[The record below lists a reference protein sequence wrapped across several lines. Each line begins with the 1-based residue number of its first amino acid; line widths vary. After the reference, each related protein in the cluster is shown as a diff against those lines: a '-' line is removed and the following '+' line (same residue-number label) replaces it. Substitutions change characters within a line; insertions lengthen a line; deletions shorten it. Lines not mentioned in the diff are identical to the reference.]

1 MILLLLL
8 LVLLV
13 PMPALAV
20 PPEILVIHT
29 LDDVHCS
36 GIGAYESAECPTTVQ
51 TSTATPGYA
60 ACGNTGSPSV
70 LNSISTGSFRI
81 TIDGSTQDFA
91 SVDFSGDITIDD
103 IAATVQAA
111 LRTRGLVVFGGFANA
126 FVLESPNGRLR
137 VISGTSG
144 INSSVSAMSATG
156 TGTDVSG
163 AGSLT
168 CQSPAFVAGVDSF
181 QFNQP
186 MITADIDAM
195 AAAGTRLTNLRV
207 GRSCALSRTMMIGA
221 GSVGRGT
228 NLHGTNGLA
237 WPAINTIE
245 IDPYADNLV
254 RRAKALGYTTAF
266 FGKSHMGHDNF
277 SEPGFVIGQSKT
289 FLAELGFDYAEAVIR
304 AQPGSLDRL
313 SNTMTAAQHRC
324 QGHNSWVSSDLAGNL
339 VWETGYTS
347 AVISDAVKAYIAGIV
362 PGTKHAIFVHW
373 SAPHQP
379 SDYAQGALECGGAIG
394 QAPAAGTAY
403 AQDDRPPG
411 DTTSVGFADV
421 YRAGH
426 EYVSLRIGEINSLLD
441 LTAAGDDMVVLWSDN
456 GVYKNAAP
464 TECNASKG
472 VKGTG
477 FPCGTEVP
485 FIVQGG
491 DVARGE
497 VNEGLFHT
505 PDIPKTIGRLL
516 GGNGGGI
523 RDGMSFADCMTGTG
537 GQTNATCLDHP
548 VTHYTFWRPNGGQ
561 LTNPGNIQRA
571 PRTDDVLNEWVEW
584 ERFAYSTR
592 FGGNWTLRR
601 FYQTNQVLGGLIT
614 FYEEFYE
621 TTLTDPYLANSNA
634 PRASTQLAGNGK
646 LGVSDFTAIT
656 ANEQSAFLMMQA
668 ELDSMDLRDGRV
680 EPNFSGVTY

>member
-1 MILLLLL
+1 MILLILL

-13 PMPALAV
+13 PMSALAV
-20 PPEILVIHT
+20 PPEILVINT

-36 GIGAYESAECPTTVQ
+36 GIGIYES
-51 TSTATPGYA
+51 TSPLCITSEAPMVTP
-60 ACGNTGSPSV
+60 S
-70 LNSISTGSFRI
+70 
-81 TIDGSTQDFA
+81 
-91 SVDFSGDITIDD
+91 
-103 IAATVQAA
+103 
-111 LRTRGLVVFGGFANA
+111 
-126 FVLESPNGRLR
+126 
-137 VISGTSG
+137 
-144 INSSVSAMSATG
+144 M
-156 TGTDVSG
+156 
-163 AGSLT
+163 
-168 CQSPAFVAGVDSF
+168 
-181 QFNQP
+181 
-186 MITADIDAM
+186 DAM
-195 AAAGTRLTNLRV
+195 AAAGTRLNNMRV

-221 GSVGRGT
+221 GSVGRST

-237 WPAINTIE
+237 WGAPNTIE

-254 RRAKALGYTTAF
+254 RRANALGYTTAF
-266 FGKSHMGHDNF
+266 FGKSHMGKDNF
-277 SEPGFVIGQSKT
+277 SEPEFVIGQSKT

-313 SNTMTAAQHRC
+313 SNTMTAAQQRC
-324 QGHNSWVSSDLAGNL
+324 LGHNSWVSSDLAGNL

-347 AVISDAVKAYIAGIV
+347 DVISDAVKAYINGIT
-362 PGTKHAIFVHW
+362 PGEKHVIFVSW

-379 SDYAQGALECGGAIG
+379 SDYAQGTAECGGAIG

-411 DTTSVGFADV
+411 DITSFGFKAV

-426 EYVSLRIGEINSLLD
+426 EYVDARIGEINALLD
-441 LTAAGDDMVVLWSDN
+441 LSDAGDDMSLVWGDN
-456 GVYKNAAP
+456 GVYMNGAFV
-464 TECNASKG
+464 ECFASDR

-477 FPCGTEVP
+477 FPCGTNVP

-497 VNEGLFHT
+497 ENDGLFHT

-537 GQTNATCLDHP
+537 GQNNATCLDHP

-561 LTNPGNIQRA
+561 ISNPGNIQRA
-571 PRTDDVLNEWVEW
+571 PRTDDVEVEWVEW

-592 FGGNWTLRR
+592 FNGNWTLRR
-601 FYQTNQVLGGLIT
+601 RYLPGSPSVDGLIT

-621 TTLTDPYLANSNA
+621 TTLTDPYLASSNP
-634 PRASTQLAGNGK
+634 PRASTQFSGIGK
-646 LGVSDFTAIT
+646 LELTDFTAIT

-668 ELDSMDLRDGRV
+668 ELDSMDLRDGRI